1 MPCHWTHKM
10 GGAEYQV
17 RCIIDVLKDAG
28 KYEIYF
34 LTRHVSSD
42 YRPKG
47 YEIIKIN
54 TLLNKKRGR
63 FFADTNALLNL
74 FDKIKP
80 DIIYQRSGTGYTGI
94 CAYYSK
100 KTGCK
105 FVWHIAHD
113 KDVSPFKVSYTRD
126 IFLKYIDAKFL
137 EYGIR
142 NSTCIVAQTND
153 QVKILSE
160 NYHRS
165 ASAVIHNFHPL
176 PVENLE
182 KDDSVTVAWVA
193 NLKPIK
199 RPEIFLKLSEDLE
212 GMPGVRFVM
221 IGGIQGRPKWRRLF
235 NRKLEES
242 KNVQY
247 MGVLDQLEVNEVLAR
262 SHILVNAS
270 EAEGFSNTFIQAW
283 MRKVPVV
290 SLTVNP
296 DNILSQKGI
305 GICSGNYAQLRTDVK
320 RLIENSE
327 LREGMGEKAQA
338 YAFANY
344 SEKEADKLLTLFEE

>member
-1 MPCHWTHKM
+1 M

-17 RCIIDVLKDAG
+17 KCIIDVLKDIG

-34 LTRHVSSD
+34 LTRHVSSG

-54 TLLNKKRGR
+54 TLLIKKRGC

-100 KTGCK
+100 KTDCK

-126 IFLKYIDAKFL
+126 VFFKYIDAKFL

-142 NSTCIVAQTND
+142 NSACIVAQTND
-153 QVKILSE
+153 QVKILRE
-160 NYHRS
+160 NYRRS
-165 ASAVIHNFHPL
+165 VSAVIHNFHPL
-176 PVENLE
+176 PTETIE
-182 KDDSVTVAWVA
+182 KDKPITIVWVA

-199 RPEIFLKLSEDLE
+199 RPEIFLKLSEDLK

-221 IGGIQGRPKWRRLF
+221 IGGSQGKPEWMKLF

-247 MGVLDQLEVNEVLAR
+247 LGILDQIEVNEVLAK

-296 DNILSQKGI
+296 DNILSKEGV
-305 GICSGNYAQLRTDVK
+305 GMCSGNYGQMCVDVK
-320 RLIENSE
+320 ELIENSE
-327 LREGMGEKAQA
+327 LREAMGEKAQA